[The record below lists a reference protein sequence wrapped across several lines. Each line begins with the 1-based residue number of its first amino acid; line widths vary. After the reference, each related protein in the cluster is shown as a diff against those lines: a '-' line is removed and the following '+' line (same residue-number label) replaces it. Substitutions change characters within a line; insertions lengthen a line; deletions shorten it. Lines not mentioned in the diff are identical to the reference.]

1 MSGSRGRAPFL
12 FPECLEEH
20 HSGSLCVIYNFPR
33 VPHLSQSRF
42 SGRNSE
48 NHRRPERFK
57 GTSFS
62 SNRNQRPSFQSR
74 DRQSRRLSAFV
85 PLSHLRHPEEF
96 RGSSGYS
103 KPQTDQRLHPT
114 STLQDGDSQ
123 CHSAEPLLSGLG
135 GYHRSE
141 RRLSTCPYPSGLPA
155 SSRFLF
161 PGPDI
166 QLQGPAVRPQGLSL
180 GLHQA
185 RGHSHRLPSS
195 SGNSNLLLPR
205 RLADCGDLAGSP
217 PFSSTQNSGDR
228 PEPWVPHQLEEILA
242 EPSTASLLPGRPSRH
257 SPSSRTPPRPPDFR
271 PSCAHSEVD
280 YLPFCS
286 SFSLAETPGPPS
298 QSGGRSSQLQTPHA
312 TSTIASQPTFQSFSR
327 PRLSSSTLTSQHQVF
342 GTPVVVPRSSF
353 RGKALL
359 PPPSFS
365 NVDDRCFQVRL
376 GSSPPP
382 PSYLGP
388 LAPTG
393 RPSAHQLPRVTC
405 SPVRP
410 PKPRTL
416 GEGSVGL
423 GSIGQHD
430 GSRVHQP
437 SGRDSLPF
445 PLSTRPGALGVV
457 SPSSGTPLCYPY
469 SGGGE
474 LSSGLP
480 LQRELPSDRM
490 DVEEIHIRE
499 DLPGPLPSAGDRP
512 FCLPDELPTPQVLL
526 PIQGSSSME
535 SRRDVI
541 PLVCSTASVCL
552 SSDFSNSQSIGED
565 RPGRS
570 RTRTDSSLL
579 AAETLVPQAAVPS
592 NGPPQ
597 GSPVTGGLDHPTP
610 VRSNSS
616 RSKKSTSLSLAAIR
630 HQSKQVGLSDRAAT
644 FSAEA
649 IRDSTRATYDSK
661 LQPYYDWCSRIDCD
675 PSSASLGQIADFL
688 ISLFDKNLSLSTIR
702 LYRSAIAS
710 CHTGFEDGSS
720 VSSSACLSRIM
731 RSFFLKRPR
740 CKTLLPSW
748 SLPAVLKALAEAP
761 FEPLHKASL
770 HHLTLKTV
778 FLVAIASGHRVS
790 TLQALSVDPG
800 HIRWEASG
808 ARLIP
813 RADFIA
819 KNQTHSSPLVEIY
832 LPSLSSFSSVSE
844 DKVWCP
850 VRALRW
856 YLDKMKLKRTSS
868 SLFVTHIEP
877 FKSASKS
884 TISRWIVE
892 CIKFAGPDAI
902 LSDNIRAHDTR
913 SISSSWALF
922 HGATLSDIQSAAFWS
937 SPNTFIS
944 CYLKDVP
951 RGEAAFASAVFKA
964 VSRT

>member
-166 QLQGPAVRPQGLSL
+166 QLQGSAVRSQGLSL

-185 RGHSHRLPSS
+185 CSHSYRLPSS

-217 PFSSTQNSGDR
+217 PFSSTQNSGDH

-286 SFSLAETPGPPS
+286 SFSLAEIPGPPS

-359 PPPSFS
+359 PPPPSLTLTTDAS
-365 NVDDRCFQVRL
+365 RL
-376 GSSPPP
+376 GWGAVLPPHHTSGPWPPQVAHLHINSLELLAVLFGLQSLEHLVKGRSVLVQSDNMTVVAYINHQGGTHSPSLCRLALELWEWCLPRQVHLSAIHIPGEENFLADFLSRGSSLPTEWMLKKSIFAKICQVLSPPP
-382 PSYLGP
+382 EIDLFASQMY
-388 LAPTG
+388 
-393 RPSAHQLPRVTC
+393 SQLP
-405 SPVRP
+405 
-410 PKPRTL
+410 
-416 GEGSVGL
+416 
-423 GSIGQHD
+423 
-430 GSRVHQP
+430 
-437 SGRDSLPF
+437 
-445 PLSTRPGALGVV
+445 
-457 SPSSGTPLCYPY
+457 
-469 SGGGE
+469 
-474 LSSGLP
+474 
-480 LQRELPSDRM
+480 
-490 DVEEIHIRE
+490 
-499 DLPGPLPSAGDRP
+499 
-512 FCLPDELPTPQVLL
+512 
-526 PIQGSSSME
+526 
-535 SRRDVI
+535 
-541 PLVCSTASVCL
+541 
-552 SSDFSNSQSIGED
+552 
-565 RPGRS
+565 
-570 RTRTDSSLL
+570 
-579 AAETLVPQAAVPS
+579 
-592 NGPPQ
+592 
-597 GSPVTGGLDHPTP
+597 
-610 VRSNSS
+610 
-616 RSKKSTSLSLAAIR
+616 
-630 HQSKQVGLSDRAAT
+630 
-644 FSAEA
+644 
-649 IRDSTRATYDSK
+649 
-661 LQPYYDWCSRIDCD
+661 
-675 PSSASLGQIADFL
+675 
-688 ISLFDKNLSLSTIR
+688 
-702 LYRSAIAS
+702 
-710 CHTGFEDGSS
+710 
-720 VSSSACLSRIM
+720 
-731 RSFFLKRPR
+731 
-740 CKTLLPSW
+740 
-748 SLPAVLKALAEAP
+748 
-761 FEPLHKASL
+761 
-770 HHLTLKTV
+770 
-778 FLVAIASGHRVS
+778 
-790 TLQALSVDPG
+790 
-800 HIRWEASG
+800 
-808 ARLIP
+808 
-813 RADFIA
+813 
-819 KNQTHSSPLVEIY
+819 
-832 LPSLSSFSSVSE
+832 
-844 DKVWCP
+844 
-850 VRALRW
+850 
-856 YLDKMKLKRTSS
+856 
-868 SLFVTHIEP
+868 
-877 FKSASKS
+877 
-884 TISRWIVE
+884 
-892 CIKFAGPDAI
+892 
-902 LSDNIRAHDTR
+902 
-913 SISSSWALF
+913 
-922 HGATLSDIQSAAFWS
+922 
-937 SPNTFIS
+937 
-944 CYLKDVP
+944 
-951 RGEAAFASAVFKA
+951 
-964 VSRT
+964 